1 MSKHTASAGAA
12 GHKAGK
18 RERPTAASA
27 AAVTAAVAAASA
39 ATAASAAAAAS
50 MCMPCRLP
58 YQSLSIHGI
67 GTICIRNRNRT
78 PGSRNFL
85 VVLVRRGAIGCTCGS
100 SRVLT
105 KDHPRED
112 HPCRRLSQTP
122 GVRESRVRDGAA
134 FWPNPRGRGGVR
146 ARGGAISRP
155 GACWRGRYLALRH
168 GVEKKTISKLRRR
181 LTRKQALTCHV
192 SRARP

>member
-1 MSKHTASAGAA
+1 MLGSLHRRRRLGGGQALSHCPNPPTSPVDDPEAQ
-12 GHKAGK
+12 
-18 RERPTAASA
+18 ERRQNHQPSPSPT
-27 AAVTAAVAAASA
+27 
-39 ATAASAAAAAS
+39 
-50 MCMPCRLP
+50 PCLD
-58 YQSLSIHGI
+58 SLS
-67 GTICIRNRNRT
+67 
-78 PGSRNFL
+78 S
-85 VVLVRRGAIGCTCGS
+85 VGAQPPQPTIGCGSQRPLWCGS
-100 SRVLT
+100 SRVLA
-105 KDHPRED
+105 KDHLREE
-112 HPCRRLSQTP
+112 HPCRRLGQTP